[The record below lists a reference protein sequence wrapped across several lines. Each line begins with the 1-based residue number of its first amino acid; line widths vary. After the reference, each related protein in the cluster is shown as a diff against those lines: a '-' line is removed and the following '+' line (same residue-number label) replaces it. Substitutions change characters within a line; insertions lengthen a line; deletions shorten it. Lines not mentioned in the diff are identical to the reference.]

1 MKLTRRN
8 FVNLT
13 SAAMVAAPMLS
24 TARAQT
30 NASDDP
36 LGVRGDFPLLK
47 TTNFLNTAYHAVS
60 PNQVIDAGVNFYR
73 DRGNPADSIGPF
85 LAEGREVRGK
95 FARLVG
101 ADQAEI
107 GLIHATT
114 EAENIIA
121 NNMDFKPGNNVVTD
135 DLQYNASF
143 ILYDYY
149 AKKLGLDVRIVERN
163 QDGSVPFENFER
175 HIDNKTRI
183 VSVSFVS
190 HENGL
195 CHHLR
200 PISDLAHSHGAYL
213 YVDAIQGV
221 GMLELD
227 VKEAGIDFM
236 GCGTYKWL
244 LGSYGTAF
252 FYVRKDLIEMIHPDR
267 RGMFS
272 VTEMEKF
279 RDFDSYP
286 DAAKFGPA
294 TPAFGAIHVAGTSL
308 DYISRIGINRIEEH
322 TVPLAHQIRNQLMAL
337 GLKCDTP
344 ENNRSAIVTFFH
356 DKSPAQV
363 RSLYENENIKVS
375 YKHEGT
381 KIRVGASLFNNQ
393 SDIDHFNMV
402 TKEITKL

>member
-1 MKLTRRN
+1 MKINRRN

-13 SAAMVAAPMLS
+13 SAAMVASPLL
-24 TARAQT
+24 TKARAQT
-30 NASDDP
+30 SMSSDP
-36 LGVRGDFPLLK
+36 LGVRNDFPLLK
-47 TTNFLNTAYHAVS
+47 TTNFLNTAYHSIS
-60 PNQVIDAGVNFYR
+60 PNQVIDAGVQFYN

-101 ADQAEI
+101 AEQAEI

-121 NNMDFKPGNNVVTD
+121 NNMDFKPGDNIVTD

-143 ILYDYY
+143 ILYDYF
-149 AKKLGLDVRIVERN
+149 AKKMGLDVRIVERN
-163 QDGSVPFENFER
+163 KDGNVPLENFER
-175 HIDNKTRI
+175 HIDNNTRI

-195 CHHLR
+195 CYDLR
-200 PISDLAHSHGAYL
+200 PIADLAHNHGAYL
-213 YVDAIQGV
+213 YVDAIQGI

-252 FYVRKDLIEMIHPDR
+252 FYVRKELIGMIHPDR

-279 RDFDSYP
+279 RDFDAYP

-294 TPAFGAIHVAGTSL
+294 TPAFGAIHVVGTSL
-308 DYISRIGINRIEEH
+308 DYISRIGVNRIEGH
-322 TVPLAHQIRNQLMAL
+322 TVPLAHQIRENLVEL
-337 GLKCDTP
+337 GLDCDTP
-344 ENNRSAIVTFFH
+344 DNNRSAIVTFFH
-356 DKSPAQV
+356 GKDPEQV
-363 RSLYENENIKVS
+363 RALYENENIKVS
-375 YKHEGT
+375 YKHNGT
-381 KIRVGASLFNNQ
+381 KVRVGASLFNNQ
-393 SDIDHFNMV
+393 SDIDHFNA
-402 TKEITKL
+402 ITQQIAKL

>member
-1 MKLTRRN
+1 MKINRRD

-13 SAAMVAAPMLS
+13 SAAMVATPLL
-24 TARAQT
+24 TKARAQS
-30 NASDDP
+30 NMSADP
-36 LGVRGDFPLLK
+36 LGVRNDFPLLK
-47 TTNFLNTAYHAVS
+47 TTNFLNTAYHSIS
-60 PNQVIDAGVNFYR
+60 PNQVIDAGVEFYK

-101 ADQAEI
+101 AEQEEI

-121 NNMDFKPGNNVVTD
+121 NNMDFKPGDNVVTD

-143 ILYDYY
+143 ILYDYF
-149 AKKLGLDVRIVERN
+149 AKKMGLEVRIVEHN
-163 QDGSVPFENFER
+163 DDGSVPLENFER
-175 HIDNKTRI
+175 HVDNNTRI
-183 VSVSFVS
+183 VSVSYVS

-195 CHHLR
+195 CYDLR
-200 PISDLAHSHGAYL
+200 PIADLAHNHGAYL

-252 FYVRKDLIEMIHPDR
+252 FYVRKELIEMIHPDR

-279 RDFDSYP
+279 RDFDAYP

-294 TPAFGAIHVAGTSL
+294 TPAFGAIHVVGTSL
-308 DYISRIGINRIEEH
+308 DYISRIGVNNIEKY
-322 TVPLAHQIRNQLMAL
+322 TVPLAHKIRDKLIEL
-337 GLKCDTP
+337 GLNCDTP

-356 DKSPAQV
+356 GKDPAKV
-363 RSLYENENIKVS
+363 RAIYENENIKVS
-375 YKHEGT
+375 YKHNGA
-381 KIRVGASLFNNQ
+381 KVRVGASLFNNL
-393 SDIDHFNMV
+393 SDIDHFNTV
-402 TKEITKL
+402 TGQIAKL